1 MGNMCWMA
9 RVDRIGA
16 NITKKKYSMATEM
29 LNASGFGF
37 DNTTKCIIA
46 SDDICKAWLE
56 VSLPYRL
63 SDKVNY
69 VWIYVWIYNI
79 NIPPNCFIHNWK
91 QGHPDAKPWKSKI
104 IDYDKLTLI
113 FGSDVDTGQYAKLA
127 TVSPS
132 RQSSEGYT
140 AGYNPCQADSNIG
153 ITSQFNGCQIQSSGG
168 ETSSKRKNPQ
178 KKNANF
184 IEIISCIEKCN
195 VGLKQAIPDVADSIR
210 MPRKQAADAIW
221 KELRQIP
228 ELSGLDMQ
236 LAHEWLIIHQNMATI
251 FLTIDDKGA
260 WIVRQ
265 MPKIREKSM

>member
-1 MGNMCWMA
+1 MH
-9 RVDRIGA
+9 
-16 NITKKKYSMATEM
+16 
-29 LNASGFGF
+29 
-37 DNTTKCIIA
+37 
-46 SDDICKAWLE
+46 
-56 VSLPYRL
+56 
-63 SDKVNY
+63 NY
-69 VWIYVWIYNI
+69 IRKN
-79 NIPPNCFIHNWK
+79 
-91 QGHPDAKPWKSKI
+91 
-104 IDYDKLTLI
+104 
-113 FGSDVDTGQYAKLA
+113 
-127 TVSPS
+127 
-132 RQSSEGYT
+132 
-140 AGYNPCQADSNIG
+140 
-153 ITSQFNGCQIQSSGG
+153 NGCDGYDEDVSMDNEDVASLSGLEALNECTDTNEVYNFGTPQPLPLYTQRQRDEWNSIRDNIAKRLWNDCIQSSGG
-168 ETSSKRKNPQ
+168 ETSSKRKNPR

-251 FLTIDDKGA
+251 FLTIDDKRA